1 MEANSRTPSLAFP
14 SRSQREAE
22 EGLHTAGFFHR
33 PVRPVKP
40 RQKGSFEVPDRYVIR
55 EDEAGPYLSCL
66 EAPELM
72 IRIDRDLSLTAGAAR
87 KADEGTIFLDGVAQS
102 EPFMDLERRVYN
114 LDHHEG
120 CVRHFTLSTCEQA
133 LVLVARGMDL
143 REKPWQVYAN
153 EPDLDVVLAVW
164 VLCNSMHLQAQDSSI
179 RSAVVPLVRLEGLID
194 SHGLELSELSGYPR
208 QKVDEITGSLES
220 LRENELQLKAEGE
233 WGATDLL
240 KYLRDQLHQMDEM
253 VYPADFFE
261 AFRGIEELAKTELT
275 DNRIAVVCR
284 SDCGIYELE
293 KELKRLYGKRLGV
306 VGLQK
311 RPGVY
316 TLRQVDPFL
325 PVDLNEAYRKLNV
338 LDPAVQ
344 GGGSSNRWGGSGEIG
359 GSPRKTGTMLSPV
372 DIAEAVKLAYRR
384 PGVLDRVRSIALA
397 VVLSALP
404 LVAGWLVVVWNR
416 VIEDPRGLFSDRLLE
431 YLATSIA
438 VAILCLFVL
447 GRRRRGRVFGLQWP
461 EGRGWLLMAPAAAL
475 GGLAGG
481 IWVFLQSW
489 LQVGTV
495 GSFGMPQLL
504 ALVGF
509 PLLAEI
515 IFRGVAHGIMVH
527 DFSVQHSRGRWFLSW
542 PVAISTLLFV
552 VWTLILRPLVITDL
566 WWPGLSSW
574 ILPVGAAVAGVAL
587 GMARERSGSL
597 LASLGLHYLAVVIGL
612 VILSIL
618 R

>member
-1 MEANSRTPSLAFP
+1 MEANSRTPSLAFS
-14 SRSQREAE
+14 SRAQRGAE
-22 EGLHTAGFFHR
+22 ESQPTAGFFHR

-40 RQKGSFEVPDRYVIR
+40 RQKDSFEVPDRYVIR
-55 EDEAGPYLSCL
+55 EDEAGSYLSCL

-72 IRIDRDLSLTAGAAR
+72 VRVDRDLSFTASAAR
-87 KADEGTIFLDGVAQS
+87 KADEGTIFLDGVAQG
-102 EPFMDLERRVYN
+102 EPFMELERRVYN

-133 LVLVARGMDL
+133 LVLVARGLDL

-164 VLCNSMHLQAQDSSI
+164 VLCNGMHLQAEDSAI
-179 RSAVVPLVRLEGLID
+179 RNAVVPLVRLEGLID
-194 SHGLELSELSGYPR
+194 SHGLELHELSGYPR
-208 QKVDEITGSLES
+208 QMVDEITGSLES
-220 LRENELQLKAEGE
+220 LRETELKLKTDGKWEG
-233 WGATDLL
+233 ADPLR
-240 KYLRDQLHQMDEM
+240 YLRDQLRLLDQM

-284 SDCGIYELE
+284 CDCGIYELE
-293 KELKRLYGKRLGV
+293 KELKRLYGKRLGI

-311 RPGVY
+311 GPGVY

-325 PVDLNEAYRKLNV
+325 PVDLNEAFRKLNV

-344 GGGSSNRWGGSGEIG
+344 RGGSSNRWGGSGEIG
-359 GSPRKTGTMLSPV
+359 GSPRKSGTAMSPV

-384 PGVLDRVRSIALA
+384 PGLWDRIRSIGLA
-397 VVLSALP
+397 VGLSALP
-404 LVAGWLVVVWNR
+404 MVAGWLVVMWNQ
-416 VIEDPRGLFSDRLLE
+416 VVEEPLGLFSDRLLE
-431 YLATSIA
+431 FLAMSSA
-438 VAILCLFVL
+438 VAICCLLLL
-447 GRRRRGRVFGLQWP
+447 GRRRRRRVFGLQAP
-461 EGRGWLLMAPAAAL
+461 EGRGWTLMAPVVAL

-481 IWVFLQSW
+481 VWVFLQSW
-489 LQVGTV
+489 LQAGTL
-495 GSFGMPQLL
+495 GSFGVPQLL

-515 IFRGVAHGIMVH
+515 VFRGVAHGVMVH
-527 DFSVQHSRGRWFLSW
+527 DFSVQHAQGRWFVSW
-542 PVAISTLLFV
+542 PVAISALLFV
-552 VWTLILRPLVITDL
+552 VWSLILRPLVITDL

-574 ILPVGAAVAGVAL
+574 ILPFGAAVSGLAL

-597 LASLGLHYLAVVIGL
+597 LASLGLHYLAVAIGL
-612 VILSIL
+612 VIVTIL